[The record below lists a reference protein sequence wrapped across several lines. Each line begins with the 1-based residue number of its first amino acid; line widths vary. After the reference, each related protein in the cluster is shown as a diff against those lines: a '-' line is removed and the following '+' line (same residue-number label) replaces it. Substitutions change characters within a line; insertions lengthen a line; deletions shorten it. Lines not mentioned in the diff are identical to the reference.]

1 MEEKRIMSQTSSN
14 PTFRA
19 FKEKLL
25 WTGDLGQYPVRYRDP
40 LFTQVHTDIA
50 AGLQDFTAGS
60 FSDRQNFYR
69 IYRYGYRH
77 YARLA
82 A

>member
-1 MEEKRIMSQTSSN
+1 MSQTSSN
-14 PTFRA
+14 PATLRLP
-19 FKEKLL
+19 FKEKLAYGL
-25 WTGDLGQYPVRYRDP
+25 GDLGSNILLDIDP
-40 LFTQVHTDIA
+40 LFTQILYRC
-50 AGLQDFTAGS
+50 AGFTRDLRRDH
-60 FSDRQNFYR
+60 FPDRQIFYR